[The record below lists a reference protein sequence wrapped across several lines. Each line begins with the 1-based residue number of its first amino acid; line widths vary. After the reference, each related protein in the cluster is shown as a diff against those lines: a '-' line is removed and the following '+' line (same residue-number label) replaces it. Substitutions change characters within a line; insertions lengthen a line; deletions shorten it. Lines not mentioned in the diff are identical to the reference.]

1 MPIDVMAIQPFVLV
15 EVLCL
20 AGALPLSVI
29 AARGFWHAPFGRLVR
44 PLPVVFACFLVMDA
58 SNLTG
63 LDLPRWYFYLLA
75 VPGFWAASYAA
86 VQGALLLTER
96 REV

>member
-1 MPIDVMAIQPFVLV
+1 MPIDVMAIPPFVLI

-20 AGALPLSVI
+20 AAAIPLSLI
-29 AARGFWHAPFGRLVR
+29 AARGFWNAPFGRMVR
-44 PLPVVFACFLVMDA
+44 PLPVVFVFFLAMDA

>member
-1 MPIDVMAIQPFVLV
+1 MPIDVVAIQAFVLI

-20 AGALPLSVI
+20 AAAIPLSLI
-29 AARGFWHAPFGRLVR
+29 AARGFWNAPFGRMVR
-44 PLPVVFACFLVMDA
+44 PLPVAFASFLVMDA
-58 SNLTG
+58 SNLAG
-63 LDLPRWYFYLLA
+63 IDFPRWYFYLLA
-75 VPGFWAASYAA
+75 VPGFWAASYAG